1 MVSEIEKLD
10 RHALVQEA
18 LDAKTARD
26 EKTRQD
32 KEDAEMAEALR
43 RASCPGFRDRVLIPG
58 SEQVKSVLGGP
69 PSNRE
74 VGFSFTGESSGTLH
88 VLNRAAA
95 PGPTTELALRFSIL
109 QRDGKLWLEADQYAG
124 RKAPTLT
131 GPTSDFTPDRF
142 ADEGLKLWAANV
154 KRDQ

>member
-1 MVSEIEKLD
+1 M
-10 RHALVQEA
+10 
-18 LDAKTARD
+18 
-26 EKTRQD
+26 
-32 KEDAEMAEALR
+32 
-43 RASCPGFRDRVLIPG
+43 
-58 SEQVKSVLGGP
+58 LGGP

-74 VGFSFTGESSGTLH
+74 VGFSFTGESSGNLH

-95 PGPTTELALRFSIL
+95 PKPTKELALKFSFL

-124 RKAPTLT
+124 LKAPTLT

-142 ADEGLKLWAANV
+142 ADEVLKLWAAFV